1 MIKEIT
7 IGTGNPAKIKQIEG
21 ALFPLGIKVFNILNL
36 ELPEIEEDGKTAQE
50 NARKKA
56 IGYAEFLNKPILSMD
71 NSLYFDSLPESRQP
85 GINVRCIY
93 NRTQRL
99 TDDEM
104 LDYYS
109 KLVSELGEQINGR
122 WEFAICVATPEKI
135 FETTIISPRIFTSK
149 KSSIIIP
156 GYPLES
162 IQIDS
167 ETNKY
172 ISEMNQAEQDLFWQ
186 RSIGDKIQIF
196 IKSINF

>member
-21 ALFPLGIKVFNILNL
+21 ALLPLGIKVFNILNL
-36 ELPEIEEDGKTAQE
+36 KLPEIAEDGKTAQE

-85 GINVRCIY
+85 GINVRRI
-93 NRTQRL
+93 NSETIRA
-99 TDDEM
+99 TDEEM
-104 LDYYS
+104 LNYYS
-109 KLVSELGEQINGR
+109 NLVSEFGEQTNGR
-122 WEFAICVATPEKI
+122 WKFAICVATPEKL
-135 FETTIISPRIFTSK
+135 FETTITSSRIFTSK
-149 KSSIIIP
+149 KSPIIIP

-172 ISEMNQAEQDLFWQ
+172 ISEMSQEEQDLFWQ
-186 RSIGDKIQIF
+186 RSIGNKLQDF
-196 IKSINF
+196 IKSINI